1 MYSSRFPLGI
11 KSIRAEKRDK
21 IFGEVYNLS
30 VYQVTTAIIFTV

>member
-1 MYSSRFPLGI
+1 MYSSGFALCI

-30 VYQVTTAIIFTV
+30 VNQVTTPITFTV